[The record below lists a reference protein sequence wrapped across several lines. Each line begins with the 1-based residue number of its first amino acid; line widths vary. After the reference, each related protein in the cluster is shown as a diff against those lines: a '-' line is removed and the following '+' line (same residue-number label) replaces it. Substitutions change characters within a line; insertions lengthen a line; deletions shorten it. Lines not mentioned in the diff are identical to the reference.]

1 MGNIPDN
8 MDSDARNIAKM
19 MGKSASTAFQ
29 AHIVETCEET
39 ETCETVDKLTKSEL
53 TGEGAED
60 APSYLDAET
69 AKYARMLGESGAKA
83 FQERCANIITEE
95 QGAAE
100 ETTAEEVVDDTP
112 RIEKKSRSK
121 QLDQMAAPTP
131 PTGSKMDK
139 KRKQSV
145 SKQSPQLN
153 RSADVAQASPVTRS
167 SKRTKA
173 C

>member
-8 MDSDARNIAKM
+8 MGLDARNIAKM

-60 APSYLDAET
+60 ASSYLDAET

-95 QGAAE
+95 QG
-100 ETTAEEVVDDTP
+100 EEVVDDTP
-112 RIEKKSRSK
+112 
-121 QLDQMAAPTP
+121 
-131 PTGSKMDK
+131 
-139 KRKQSV
+139 
-145 SKQSPQLN
+145 
-153 RSADVAQASPVTRS
+153 
-167 SKRTKA
+167 
-173 C
+173 